1 MWHIYTMEYYSAIK
15 KNELMPFAATW
26 VKLESIIRG
35 GENHTKTIPYAVI
48 YIWNLVYN
56 TNEFICKIETDRHTE
71 NRSAVAKKWGGGG
84 KDWEFGIGRCKLLYV
99 TWINNKALL

>member
-15 KNELMPFAATW
+15 KNELMPFAAIW

-56 TNEFICKIETDRHTE
+56 TNELICKIETDLGTQRTDLPLP
-71 NRSAVAKKWGGGG
+71 RSGVGEGR
-84 KDWEFGIGRCKLLYV
+84 IGSLGLADANYCM
-99 TWINNKALL
+99 